1 MTDARA
7 IFLDEPTTG
16 LDSDSA
22 EQLISLLSHL
32 ATHKFRTV
40 RAALPSWPPICPA
53 LRSQSKSICALW
65 RQAGTHMRQHYGL
78 GAVCCRMWCASEPC
92 MAWGEN
98 FRSVTQPCTDM
109 WPACCMCGPQIV
121 CTIHQPSSDICER
134 FDDLILLS
142 CGRMLYCG
150 RWGAADAYFA
160 AAGFECAPLHA
171 CFLACHCCM
180 LLIWA
185 KE

>member
-1 MTDARA
+1 MLTGLVTDARA

-40 RAALPSWPPICPA
+40 RMPAAPCLLCLIKPCHRKPRCALPE
-53 LRSQSKSICALW
+53 
-65 RQAGTHMRQHYGL
+65 THMRQQLPAKFVAYIETWSACGRL
-78 GAVCCRMWCASEPC
+78 DGFASETC
-92 MAWGEN
+92 MAKAAGCKG
-98 FRSVTQPCTDM
+98 QPDTDM
-109 WPACCMCGPQIV
+109 RAWLPQIV

-150 RWGAADAYFA
+150 RWAAADAYFA
-160 AAGFECAPLHA
+160 AAGFECGPLH
-171 CFLACHCCM
+171 LA
-180 LLIWA
+180 
-185 KE
+185 